1 MDKIQL
7 IKLSAF
13 VGFYC
18 ILDSYNPVFTL
29 KKCFYFQVNYTHV
42 LDFEHLTEE
51 MERMLPRNKQ
61 KTLRNLNI
69 RDVRLNVNSDN
80 VRSIRI
86 PKTTPVT
93 NKPMTL
99 RESLKS
105 LKPQIY
111 KRLCQLYEKDFI
123 VFGYK
128 YPDFEEISSANFL
141 P

>member
-1 MDKIQL
+1 M
-7 IKLSAF
+7 
-13 VGFYC
+13 
-18 ILDSYNPVFTL
+18 
-29 KKCFYFQVNYTHV
+29 NYTHV

-51 MERMLPRNKQ
+51 MEKMLPKNKQ
-61 KTLRNLNI
+61 ETLHNLNI
-69 RDVRLNVNSDN
+69 KDVRLNVNADN
-80 VRSIRI
+80 AKNIRI